1 MKVRKFLSALLV
13 LLLLLSLTAC
23 GSSAKADANMYYDAP
38 MEMAPAATAAPGL
51 MTDSNS
57 ESSSA
62 ANLPNDRKLIRTISI
77 EAETEDLTALTD
89 ALTARIAGLGGYVE
103 SKNLR
108 NGSAYSG
115 YIRRT
120 LNMTVRIPAEKADEF
135 VAQVS
140 ENSNIVSS
148 TESIDDVTLQYVD
161 TESHVKALETEQDRL
176 LALLEK
182 AETLKD
188 ILTLEERLTSV
199 RYELERYASY
209 LRTMDNQVTYAT
221 IHLSIT
227 EVKEYTPVIVEE
239 PTVWQRIST
248 GFGRTMKNIRSDL
261 ADFFVWLVVYSP
273 YLLFWGVVITVV
285 VLILRRRRTSGRRRK
300 PTPPRNPPNNTNHP
314 GRLSLPGCSLWN

>member
-1 MKVRKFLSALLV
+1 MKVRKFLCALLALV
-13 LLLLLSLTAC
+13 LILGLTAC
-23 GSSAKADANMYYDAP
+23 GSSKAPAENMAYDAP
-38 MEMAPAATAAPGL
+38 MEMAPGATAAPGL

-57 ESSSA
+57 ESSTA
-62 ANLPNDRKLIRTISI
+62 ANLPSDRKLIRTISI
-77 EAETEDLTALTD
+77 EAKTEDLATLTD
-89 ALTARIAGLGGYVE
+89 ALTARIAGLSGYVE

-120 LNMTVRIPAEKADEF
+120 LTMTVRIPADKADEF

-182 AETLKD
+182 ADNLKD
-188 ILTLEERLTSV
+188 ILTLEERLTKV

-209 LRTMDNQVTYAT
+209 LRTLDNQVTYAT
-221 IHLSIT
+221 IHLSVT
-227 EVKEYTPVIVEE
+227 EVKEYTPVIEEE
-239 PTVWQRIST
+239 PTVWQRIAT
-248 GFGRTMKNIRSDL
+248 GFTRSLKDIGEGFT
-261 ADFFVWLVVYSP
+261 DIFVWFTVNSP
-273 YLLFWGVVITVV
+273 YLLIWGVIITVI
-285 VLILRRRRTSGRRRK
+285 VLILRKRGHLRPRRRK
-300 PTPPRNPPNNTNHP
+300 STPPKEPTE
-314 GRLSLPGCSLWN
+314 

>member
-23 GSSAKADANMYYDAP
+23 GGSAKAPAENMSYGRVEMD
-38 MEMAPAATAAPGL
+38 MAPAATAAPGL
-51 MTDSNS
+51 MTDSKS
-57 ESSSA
+57 ESSTA
-62 ANLPNDRKLIRTISI
+62 ANLPSDRKLIRTISI
-77 EAETEDLTALTD
+77 EAETEDLTTLTYQ
-89 ALTARIAGLGGYVE
+89 LTARIAGLGGYVE

-120 LNMTVRIPAEKADEF
+120 LTMTVRIPAEKADEF

-209 LRTMDNQVTYAT
+209 LRTLDNQVTYAT
-221 IHLSIT
+221 IHLSVT
-227 EVKEYTPVIVEE
+227 EVKEYTPVIEEE
-239 PTVWQRIST
+239 PTVWQRIAT
-248 GFGRTMKNIRSDL
+248 GFGRSLKDIGEGLT
-261 ADFFVWLVVYSP
+261 DFFVWFTVNSP
-273 YLLFWGVVITVV
+273 YLLIWGVIITVI
-285 VLILRRRRTSGRRRK
+285 VLILRKRGHLPKRMRK
-300 PTPPRNPPNNTNHP
+300 RKQPKEPTE
-314 GRLSLPGCSLWN
+314 